1 MEQTLRFILIGDTLT
16 GKTTFFNKLIN
27 ETNKKPDKT
36 IGLDVMTYKDNEK
49 KIIIWDTSGDEKY
62 INIVKSYM
70 RNNCGILL
78 FVDLTRKETFDN
90 LESWISLIETENY
103 CNHKHPI
110 FLIGINNDKE
120 IAINHDKL
128 GDFVVKYQLIYISTR
143 LECIDPKSIMNIII
157 GEIDYRFKNIN
168 CLGIKNIEKIKT
180 NRRLS
185 LY

>member
-27 ETNKKPDKT
+27 ETNQKPDKT

-49 KIIIWDTSGDEKY
+49 KIIIWDTSGDKKY

-90 LESWISLIETENY
+90 LESWISLIETENF
-103 CNHKHPI
+103 CNHNHPI
-110 FLIGINNDKE
+110 FLISINNGKE
-120 IAINHDKL
+120 SEINHEKL
-128 GDFVVKYQLIYISTR
+128 GDLVVKYKLIYISSR
-143 LECIDPKSIMNIII
+143 IECMDPKSIMNIII
-157 GEIDYRFKNIN
+157 GEIDYRFKNIS
-168 CLGIKNIEKIKT
+168 CYGIKNIVKINT
-180 NRRLS
+180 RLS
-185 LY
+185 FY